1 MRKDCPRFL
10 KALVQKLQE
19 ISPLKYSFI
28 SYQKYHMFI
37 MVTEPEAAKLHFDTF
52 VENLYSLNWMSDK
65 SKEATKVQ
73 CDYFLSQECKKY
85 YDKFPEFDWK
95 V

>member
-1 MRKDCPRFL
+1 
-10 KALVQKLQE
+10 
-19 ISPLKYSFI
+19 
-28 SYQKYHMFI
+28 MFI

-73 CDYFLSQECKKY
+73 CGYFLSQECKKY